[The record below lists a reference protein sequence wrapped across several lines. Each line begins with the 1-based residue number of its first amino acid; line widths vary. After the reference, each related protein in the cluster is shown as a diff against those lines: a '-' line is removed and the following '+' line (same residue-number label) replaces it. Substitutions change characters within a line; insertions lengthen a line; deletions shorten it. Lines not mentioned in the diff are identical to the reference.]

1 MIHRPRCGFFA
12 TLAWPAV
19 ATLALAA
26 APPSGQGDAAVVA
39 EVFGQPITRKELIDE
54 LLARRGKQ
62 QLELLINRRI
72 IDIAAQ
78 RAGIVVTDTEVE
90 NELRDIMRA
99 AGAVTASEFERGH
112 LKPLMQMSVLEYK
125 EDVLRPG
132 MMMRRLAG
140 SRVQVTEADLKKA
153 FEARYGE
160 KVQCRMIILDKRSRK
175 LANELHAQ
183 IAGNK
188 ANFIAQAQR
197 QGNRDLAAAGG
208 LVEPI
213 GRHTLNDAIEQRAFE
228 LRDNEVSEVIE
239 DSKGQLVLLLRER
252 LIPPDRSRNFDA
264 ERPALERIVLEEK
277 AKQEV
282 PKLMKELR
290 AAAKVQDFLN
300 NKFDIK
306 SYLEQLG
313 GP

>member
-12 TLAWPAV
+12 TLAWLAV
-19 ATLALAA
+19 ATPAMAA
-26 APPSGQGDAAVVA
+26 APPSGQGDSAVVA

-140 SRVQVTEADLKKA
+140 SRVQVTEADLKQA

-213 GRHTLNDAIEQRAFE
+213 GRHTLNDVIEQRAFE